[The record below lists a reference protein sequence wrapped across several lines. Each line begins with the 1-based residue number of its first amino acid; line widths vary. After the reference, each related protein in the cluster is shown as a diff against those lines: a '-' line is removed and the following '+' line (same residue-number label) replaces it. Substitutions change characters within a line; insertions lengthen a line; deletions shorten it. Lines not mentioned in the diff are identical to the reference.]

1 MISRACSARQQS
13 HISRWQLASK
23 WLVTAAV
30 MVAKIATGELRLQA
44 FDTDGNEAEDTISV
58 VVKGGMKIGHFTLT
72 FNDITLPVV
81 GMPISVLRTYDTREA
96 LSGHGLFPR
105 LPYVLQ
111 GAFLGGFVVLPLGWI
126 ASVVRASMP
135 RFRQGSS
142 RSKWS
147 QAVALTTCHE

>member
-1 MISRACSARQQS
+1 MIARV
-13 HISRWQLASK
+13 L
-23 WLVTAAV
+23 TG
-30 MVAKIATGELRLQA
+30 MVAAGVVLAGIILWRIAALRRARWIFAILAAYGAAA
-44 FDTDGNEAEDTISV
+44 FLYA
-58 VVKGGMKIGHFTLT
+58 TLT
-72 FNDITLPVV
+72 
-81 GMPISVLRTYDTREA
+81 GISLREA
-96 LSGHGLFPR
+96 LSGHGLFQR

-147 QAVALTTCHE
+147 QAVALTTCIAVVLPSIPKREASY